1 MFFKKICKIAVLLMC
16 FCGNTSALESL
27 PNIAFLQFVDNTQ
40 YSQLNTRNVFSELLL
55 NELVELNDINIVEH
69 GVINEALEEEKYLN
83 NDNTLMNNAA
93 ENGDFAF
100 LLENQRHFNIYS
112 TKPGDFIP
120 LDSVKR
126 IGNKYCADYLL
137 HGTIDKLGT
146 EEEIHTEFMPIFG
159 LQKVKLYLTA
169 TTTVRLVEV
178 KTGKVV
184 WICKSIGVAKDRKY
198 DAGIFSAGAD
208 GFSATMYDEALAD
221 SARNLAKELN
231 NAIEKKQLI
240 LRKGNL

>member
-1 MFFKKICKIAVLLMC
+1 MFLKKICKIAVLLMC

-55 NELVELNDINIVEH
+55 NELIELNDINIVEH

-112 TKPGDFIP
+112 TKLGDFIP
-120 LDSVKR
+120 LDSAKR
-126 IGNKYCADYLL
+126 IGEKYCADYLL
-137 HGTIDKLGT
+137 HGTIDNLGT
-146 EEEIHTEFMPIFG
+146 EEEINTELMPIIG
-159 LQKVKLYLTA
+159 LKKVDYYLTA
-169 TTTVRLVEV
+169 TATVRLVEV
-178 KTGKVV
+178 ETGKVI
-184 WICKSIGVAKDRKY
+184 WLCKSCGVAKDRKY
-198 DAGIFSAGAD
+198 DAEIISAGAD
-208 GFSATMYDEALAD
+208 GFNATMYDKALAE
-221 SARNLAKELN
+221 SAHNIAKELDKF
-231 NAIEKKQLI
+231 IKDKRVV
-240 LRKGNL
+240 LRKGKV